1 MLKKEKYR
9 ISLYCL
15 IFCFLF
21 MTAFLPN
28 LIYAGSKG
36 KIKLADQG
44 FDSIR
49 THNRIVGFILE
60 HGYGYTPEY
69 VFGETI
75 TTING
80 VARGDLDVHMEV
92 WVQNVQKVFDEGISN
107 GKFVDLGSNFPDSWQ
122 GWLVPNYVIE
132 GDPKRGIKPSAP
144 DLKSVNDMSKYWEVF
159 KDPGDPT
166 KGAFYSCIPG
176 WACQEINELK
186 FKAYGLDEHFNIIVP
201 GSDAALSASMASAY
215 KKGKPW
221 FGYYWAPTWV
231 LGKLDMTPLAEPE
244 FDSKL
249 WTKDKRY
256 GCAYPSV
263 NVNIIATAS
272 LPKRAPEVVEFLKN
286 YETTLKLNNRMLA
299 YKKDQGA
306 DAAETAIWFLNNHQN
321 RWTEWVPADVAAK
334 VKDALK

>member
-1 MLKKEKYR
+1 MLKNKINLR
-9 ISLYCL
+9 HLFCL

-21 MTAFLPN
+21 ITAFLPE
-28 LIYAGSKG
+28 LIYAGSRG
-36 KIKLADQG
+36 TIKIADQG

-60 HGYGYTPEY
+60 NGYGYKPEY
-69 VFGETI
+69 MFGETI

-80 VARGDLDVHMEV
+80 VARGDIDVHMEV
-92 WVQNVQKVFDEGISN
+92 WVQNVQKVFDEGISE
-107 GKFVDLGSNFPDSWQ
+107 GKFIDLGSNFPDSWQ
-122 GWLVPNYVIE
+122 GWLVPTYVIK
-132 GDPKRGIKPSAP
+132 GDTKRGIKPMAP
-144 DLKSVNDMSKYWEVF
+144 GLRSVMDMPKYWEVF
-159 KDPGDPT
+159 KDPGDPSS
-166 KGAFYSCIPG
+166 GIFYSCIPG

-186 FKAYGLDEHFNIIVP
+186 FKAYGLDEYFNIIVP

-215 KKGKPW
+215 KKGKSW

-249 WTKDKRY
+249 WNKDKGYR
-256 GCAYPSV
+256 CAYPSV
-263 NVNIIATAS
+263 NVHIIATAS
-272 LPKRAPEVVEFLKN
+272 LPKRAPEVVEFLKH

-299 YKKDQGA
+299 YKKDQDA
-306 DAAETAIWFLNNHQN
+306 DAIETAIWFLKNYQN
-321 RWTEWVPADVAAK
+321 LWTEWVTAEVAAK